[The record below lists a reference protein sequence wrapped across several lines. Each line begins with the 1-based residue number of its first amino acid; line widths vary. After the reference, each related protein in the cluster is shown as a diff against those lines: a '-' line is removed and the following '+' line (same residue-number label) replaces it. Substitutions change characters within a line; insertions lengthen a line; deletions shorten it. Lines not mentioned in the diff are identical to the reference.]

1 MKAIKVKE
9 VVTYGGHSISANG
22 SVNLTFKAQYS
33 ELVNTVQSLQLLN
46 NDVFIKAKVAGAKPV
61 KLGMFRVKDVNVS
74 GDGSSTIK
82 FNGISDYIEVDN
94 LNTLPL
100 KDSDTP
106 LFNILMEAE
115 IEEEEEEDD
124 NNDDEE

>member
-1 MKAIKVKE
+1 MKTVKVKE

-46 NDVFIKAKVAGAKPV
+46 NDVFIKARVAGMKPM

-115 IEEEEEEDD
+115 IEEEGDNDGDGEE
-124 NNDDEE
+124 

>member
-1 MKAIKVKE
+1 MNQTIKVKE
-9 VVTYGGHSISANG
+9 VVSYGGHSISANG

-33 ELVNTVQSLQLLN
+33 ELVNTVQALQLLN
-46 NDVFIKAKVAGAKPV
+46 NDVFIKARVAGMKPM

-82 FNGISDYIEVDN
+82 LNGISDYVEVDS
-94 LNTLPL
+94 LNMLPL

-115 IEEEEEEDD
+115 IEEED
-124 NNDDEE
+124 NGNE

>member
-1 MKAIKVKE
+1 MSQLVKVKE

-33 ELVNTVQSLQLLN
+33 ELVNTVQTLQLLN
-46 NDVFIKAKVAGAKPV
+46 NDVFIKARVAGMKPM
-61 KLGMFRVKDVNVS
+61 KLGMFRVKDVNIS

-82 FNGISDYIEVDN
+82 LNGLSDYIEVDN

-115 IEEEEEEDD
+115 IEEED
-124 NNDDEE
+124 NNNDEE

>member
-1 MKAIKVKE
+1 MKTIKVKE

-46 NDVFIKAKVAGAKPV
+46 NDVFIKARVAGMKPM

-115 IEEEEEEDD
+115 IEEEDNEDG
-124 NNDDEE
+124 NDEE

>member
-1 MKAIKVKE
+1 MSQMVKVKE

-33 ELVNTVQSLQLLN
+33 ELVNTVQALQLLN
-46 NDVFIKAKVAGAKPV
+46 NDVFIKARVAGMKPM
-61 KLGMFRVKDVNVS
+61 KLGMFRVKDVSVS

-82 FNGISDYIEVDN
+82 FNGISDYIEVDKLN
-94 LNTLPL
+94 LLPL

-115 IEEEEEEDD
+115 IEEEDS
-124 NNDDEE
+124 NDDEE

>member
-1 MKAIKVKE
+1 MKTVKVKE

-46 NDVFIKAKVAGAKPV
+46 NDVFIKARVAGMKPM

-115 IEEEEEEDD
+115 IEEEDD
-124 NNDDEE
+124 NDGDDEE

>member
-1 MKAIKVKE
+1 MSQLLKVKE

-33 ELVNTVQSLQLLN
+33 ELVNTVQTLQLLN
-46 NDVFIKAKVAGAKPV
+46 NDVFIKAKVAGMKPV

-82 FNGISDYIEVDN
+82 LNGISDYIEVDN

-115 IEEEEEEDD
+115 IEEEDD
-124 NNDDEE
+124 NNVDDEE

>member
-1 MKAIKVKE
+1 MSQMVKVKE

-33 ELVNTVQSLQLLN
+33 ELVNTVQTLQLLN
-46 NDVFIKAKVAGAKPV
+46 NDVFIKAKVAGMKPV

-82 FNGISDYIEVDN
+82 LNGISDYIEVDN

-115 IEEEEEEDD
+115 IEGEDD
-124 NNDDEE
+124 NDVDDEE

>member
-1 MKAIKVKE
+1 MKTVKVKE

-46 NDVFIKAKVAGAKPV
+46 NDVFIKARVAGMKPM

-115 IEEEEEEDD
+115 IEEEDGND
-124 NNDDEE
+124 GDDEE

>member
-1 MKAIKVKE
+1 MSQTVKVKE

-46 NDVFIKAKVAGAKPV
+46 NDVFIKAKVAGMKAM
-61 KLGMFRVKDVNVS
+61 KLGMFRVKDVSVS

-82 FNGISDYIEVDN
+82 FNGISDYIEVDKLN
-94 LNTLPL
+94 LLPL

-115 IEEEEEEDD
+115 IEEEDD
-124 NNDDEE
+124 NNGDDEE

>member
-46 NDVFIKAKVAGAKPV
+46 NDVFIKAKVVGAKPV

>member
-1 MKAIKVKE
+1 MKTVKVKE

-46 NDVFIKAKVAGAKPV
+46 NDVFIKARVAGMKPV

-115 IEEEEEEDD
+115 IEEEDD
-124 NNDDEE
+124 NDGDDEE

>member
-1 MKAIKVKE
+1 MSQLIKVKE

-33 ELVNTVQSLQLLN
+33 ELVNTIQACQLLN
-46 NDVFIKAKVAGAKPV
+46 NDVFIKAKVAGMKAM

-82 FNGISDYIEVDN
+82 FNGISDYVEMDN

-115 IEEEEEEDD
+115 IEEED

>member
-1 MKAIKVKE
+1 MKTVKVKE

-46 NDVFIKAKVAGAKPV
+46 NDVFIKARIAGMKPM

-115 IEEEEEEDD
+115 IEEEDD
-124 NNDDEE
+124 NNGDDEE

>member
-1 MKAIKVKE
+1 MSQLVKVKE

-33 ELVNTVQSLQLLN
+33 ELVNTVQTLQLLN
-46 NDVFIKAKVAGAKPV
+46 NDVFIKARVAGMKPM
-61 KLGMFRVKDVNVS
+61 KLGMFRVKDVNIS

-82 FNGISDYIEVDN
+82 LNGLSDYIEVDN

-115 IEEEEEEDD
+115 IEEEDNDD
-124 NNDDEE
+124 NEE